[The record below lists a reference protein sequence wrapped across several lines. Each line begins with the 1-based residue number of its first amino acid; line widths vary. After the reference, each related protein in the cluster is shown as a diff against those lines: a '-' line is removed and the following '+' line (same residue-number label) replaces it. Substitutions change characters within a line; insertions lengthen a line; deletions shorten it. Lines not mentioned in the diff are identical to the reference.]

1 MQVYETTF
9 IVNPQ
14 LDDKAIDQKVNAV
27 SDLIKN
33 HGGKIVHTDHMGTR
47 RLAYE
52 IKGLNQGYYGSF
64 IYETQSEFPA
74 TLERYFKLDELYLR
88 HLTVRYE
95 GDLEKLKEPKS
106 EESFGASVSHHQK
119 NAPSKPA
126 PAVPRPVSTE
136 AKPTEVKEE
145 SVETAKTAE
154 TSETPETDESK
165 SDDSE
170 KTDEIILD
178 SPETKS
184 EEKTESSDDKE
195 L

>member
-14 LDDKAIDQKVNAV
+14 LDDSAIDQKVNAV

-64 IYETQSEFPA
+64 IYEAQREFPA
-74 TLERYFKLDELYLR
+74 TLERYFKLEETYLR
-88 HLTVRYE
+88 NLTVCYE
-95 GDLEKLKEPKS
+95 GDLEKLKESKSEDAFGASERNADKKDSPKS
-106 EESFGASVSHHQK
+106 EPA
-119 NAPSKPA
+119 APRPEPAVAA
-126 PAVPRPVSTE
+126 PAAV
-136 AKPTEVKEE
+136 EE
-145 SVETAKTAE
+145 S
-154 TSETPETDESK
+154 SPGN
-165 SDDSE
+165 DDSKDDDKE

-178 SPETKS
+178 HQETAAEDKATENPE
-184 EEKTESSDDKE
+184 EEE